1 MQLGNDCVYFE
12 TGDII
17 SLVTKLILSELGCII
32 YHYHYPAVWQD
43 SSANPESCF

>member
-17 SLVTKLILSELGCII
+17 SLVTKLILSELGYII
-32 YHYHYPAVWQD
+32 CHYPAVWQD